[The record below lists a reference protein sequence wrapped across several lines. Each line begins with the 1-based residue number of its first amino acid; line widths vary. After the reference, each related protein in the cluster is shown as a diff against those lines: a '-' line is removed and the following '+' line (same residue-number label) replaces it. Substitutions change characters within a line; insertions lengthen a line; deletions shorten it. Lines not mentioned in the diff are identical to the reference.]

1 MMSQRTETN
10 HEWATPGWLEGQL
23 PHIVCHAYMSNWQRW
38 PQSSLLTLTLSKTFN
53 GILQTVGIVKD
64 ISHRWAQVSL
74 NGPNKP
80 ENLASMVISYGIFVL
95 TPWGPKSSEHTF
107 PTGIHLHTATWTD
120 FSFQIYPRR
129 VSFICAFAPEKD
141 QYAPLAGLDKDT
153 E

>member
-1 MMSQRTETN
+1 MS
-10 HEWATPGWLEGQL
+10 
-23 PHIVCHAYMSNWQRW
+23 S
-38 PQSSLLTLTLSKTFN
+38 
-53 GILQTVGIVKD
+53 
-64 ISHRWAQVSL
+64 

-80 ENLASMVISYGIFVL
+80 ENLASKVISYGIFVL
-95 TPWGPKSSEHTF
+95 TPRGPKSSEHTF